1 MKKIFVFV
9 VFLLTLVFA
18 GCGKPTQGPDKPTPP
33 TPGPK
38 VADTDAVKEYV
49 LKALE
54 KYEETDNGA
63 CTIDMYEGDEKVS
76 HFEEAIIREYTD
88 EGMSDVK
95 SFKVIYHDKDIDLE
109 SYIKEGWVY
118 SNRCGIKTK
127 AEKTNQD
134 DKVINEY
141 SIANYLSPISV
152 LLGDEFFAAAKL
164 EKAPKE
170 RKGETRLVLDLTEFL
185 QDSPD
190 CDESLY
196 KLQEK
201 KEVELYVSYVK
212 EEDIFEV
219 SALELLM
226 LGEDDVT
233 NRIVVKFQGVGLNE
247 IEFPDLADYK

>member
-18 GCGKPTQGPDKPTPP
+18 GCGKPTPGPDKP

-38 VADTDAVKEYV
+38 VADTAAVKEYV
-49 LKALE
+49 FKALE
-54 KYEETDNGA
+54 KYEETDSGA
-63 CTIDMYEGDEKVS
+63 FTIDMYEGDEKVY
-76 HFEEAIIREYTD
+76 HLEEAINCEYTD

-95 SFKVIYHDKDIDLE
+95 SFKVIYHDKDSDLE
-109 SYIKEGWVY
+109 SYVKEDWVY
-118 SNRCGIKTK
+118 INRCGIKTK

-134 DKVINEY
+134 DKDIINEH

-164 EKAPKE
+164 EKTPKE

-212 EEDIFEV
+212 EEDTFDV
-219 SALELLM
+219 SALELSM